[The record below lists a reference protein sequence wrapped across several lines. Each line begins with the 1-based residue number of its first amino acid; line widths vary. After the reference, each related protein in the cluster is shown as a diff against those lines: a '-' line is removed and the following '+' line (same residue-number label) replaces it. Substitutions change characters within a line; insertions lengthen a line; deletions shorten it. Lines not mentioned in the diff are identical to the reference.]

1 MRLYILYMNSKMI
14 YMLPFLY
21 RAEKISSIPGGK
33 SLTFKWE
40 KGIPGRYIN
49 VEIPGRNRL
58 LTLCEVEVYGYPA
71 PDGENIYDQNLISLA
86 LIKINRY
93 FRFSNVVDIPFS
105 NLFKTM
111 NSCETHLW
119 L

>member
-1 MRLYILYMNSKMI
+1 
-14 YMLPFLY
+14 MLQFLY
-21 RAEKISSIPGGK
+21 RAGKISSIPGGR

-40 KGIPGRYIN
+40 KGIQGRYIN
-49 VEIPGRNRL
+49 VEIPGHNRI

-93 FRFSNVVDIPFS
+93 FRFSNVVDIPFIDCERS
-105 NLFKTM
+105 NGNTLQ
-111 NSCETHLW
+111 
-119 L
+119 